1 MCVLIQLSPAFL
13 FWMLQYYNVRC
24 SGVAEEREAERLQNE
39 IVVIAQSEWKI
50 TSHCNNGWENS
61 AT

>member
-1 MCVLIQLSPAFL
+1 
-13 FWMLQYYNVRC
+13 MLQYYNVRC